1 MIDPIEMI
9 ANHTI
14 NWAAHLLVDHHGD
27 HAPMLAAR
35 CAAAG
40 KARRQ
45 RRPGLDLGHGPRS
58 DQPTDRRHP
67 DTGRRHD
74 PLSGPQ
80 Q

>member
-35 CAAAG
+35 CAAAEKRAG
-40 KARRQ
+40 ND
-45 RRPGLDLGHGPRS
+45 DLAS
-58 DQPTDRRHP
+58 IW
-67 DTGRRHD
+67 DTVREATSRLIGATPIPAGATIH
-74 PLSGPQ
+74 
-80 Q
+80 